1 MHRLPG
7 PYRYVIFAVLC
18 LILNH
23 AQAQLPPI
31 GEWRE
36 HLSYHHALSIS
47 GVDNS
52 FFVSTPDA
60 VFNVS
65 GPDNTITRYTTI
77 NGLHSSGVNAIQ
89 SGPSG
94 KLIIGYSNSDV
105 DIISGASVTE
115 VPDLKLSGIP
125 GDKTIHSIYLLGD
138 NAYLSTGLGII
149 VVSITQYQVQDT
161 YIIGSNG
168 SQVSVYGVA
177 TDDGYFYAA
186 TTEGLKKASRT
197 GGNLADFSNWEL
209 PVGDTLMGSLA
220 CQEVVSG
227 SGGVYVLRNDSIYA
241 NNGNGWLFRYADG
254 WNISNLQL
262 SGDQLTVS
270 EENPST
276 FTGRVTLLDT
286 AGSVTRTLEEPGV
299 LVDPRGV
306 FENGGDTWI
315 ADAQRGLL
323 NWDGSVFNSLV
334 PNSPDGPLN
343 GQMEDVGSGLWVAGG
358 GLNAGGGSTG
368 DTSGFYR
375 FSGDQWTG
383 YNSVLQPAMKGIRD
397 IVSIAVNSRGDTV
410 YAGSAVGGLARLS
423 LAGTGASPSGT
434 VTISNPGSGST
445 PNPGSAPGPGSPI
458 TGLTYDSTG
467 NLWMI
472 NSGASQPL
480 LEKLPDGSI
489 LKYALPVNI
498 PGNQLGQVIIDRY
511 NYLWIIAAPGYGAL
525 CFNPATKEWKSY
537 QEGTGL
543 GNLPS
548 PYVNCIV
555 CDRQGLVWIGTNDG
569 IAVIECGASIF
580 AGGCDA
586 TLPVVQQDAFAGYLF
601 QGQEVLSIAV
611 DGADR
616 KWVGTTTGAWLISE
630 DGEQVITN
638 LTTQNSPLFN
648 DTINVT
654 GIDGAT
660 GEVFFSTPGGMCS
673 FRSTAT
679 VATRNAGNLLVFP
692 NPVPPGYSGTIGIR
706 GVPDNA
712 IVKITEMNGR
722 LVYQTQALGGQ
733 AVWNGNDY
741 TGRRVASGVY
751 LVLIADQN
759 NQEKAVTKIV
769 FIH

>member
-1 MHRLPG
+1 MHRLRG
-7 PYRYVIFAVLC
+7 VIFAALCFVL
-18 LILNH
+18 NR

-31 GEWRE
+31 GQWRE

-77 NGLHSSGVNAIQ
+77 NGLHSSGVAAIQ
-89 SGPSG
+89 SGASG
-94 KLIIGYSNSDV
+94 KLVIGYTNSDV
-105 DIISGASVTE
+105 DIVSGASITE
-115 VPDLKLSGIP
+115 VPDLKLSGIA
-125 GDKTIHSIYLLGD
+125 GDKTIHSIYVLGD
-138 NAYLSTGLGII
+138 NAYLSTGLGI
-149 VVSITQYQVQDT
+149 VAVSTTQYNVQGT
-161 YIIGSNG
+161 YIIGAG
-168 SQVSVYGVA
+168 GAQTPVYSI
-177 TDDGYFYAA
+177 TSDSLYLYAA
-186 TTEGLKKASRT
+186 TAEGLKKALISASD
-197 GGNLADFSNWEL
+197 LEDFNSWTV
-209 PVGDTLMGSLA
+209 PVGDTLMGSLP

-227 SGGVYVLRNDSIYA
+227 SGSGSVYVLRNDSIFGD
-241 NNGNGWLFRYADG
+241 NGNGWSFRYTDG
-254 WNISNLQL
+254 WNISSLQML
-262 SGDQLTVS
+262 GDQLVVS
-270 EENPST
+270 EQNPAT
-276 FTGRVTLLDT
+276 FTGRVNLLDT
-286 AGSVTRTLEEPGV
+286 TGAVTGTLEQPGV

-306 FENGGDTWI
+306 FINGGNRWV

-323 NWDGSVFNSLV
+323 DWNGSAFSSLV

-343 GQMEDVGSGLWVAGG
+343 GQMEDTGSGLWVAGG
-358 GLNAGGGSTG
+358 GLDAGGSNNA

-375 FSGDQWTG
+375 FSGDQWAG
-383 YNSVLQPAMKGIRD
+383 YNSISEPAMKGIRD
-397 IVSIAVNSRGDTV
+397 IVSIAVSSRGDTV
-410 YAGSAVGGLARLS
+410 YAGSQGGGLVQLLPS
-423 LAGTGASPSGT
+423 GTGASSSGAIT
-434 VTISNPGSGST
+434 VSNPGSSQVSS
-445 PNPGSAPGPGSPI
+445 PVSPI

-467 NLWMI
+467 NLWMTS
-472 NSGASQPL
+472 SGAAQPL
-480 LEKLPDGSI
+480 LERLPDGSI
-489 LKYALPVNI
+489 LKYALPISI

-511 NYLWIIAAPGYGAL
+511 NYLWIMAAPGYGAL
-525 CFNPATKEWKSY
+525 CFNPATAEWKSY
-537 QEGTGL
+537 QSGVGL

-548 PYVNCIV
+548 AQVNCIV
-555 CDRQGLVWIGTNDG
+555 CDRQGLVWIGTNNG
-569 IAVIECGASIF
+569 IAVIECESSIF
-580 AGGCDA
+580 SGGCDA

-601 QGQEVLSIAV
+601 QGQQVLSLAI

-630 DGEQVITN
+630 DGEQVIAN

-648 DTINVT
+648 DTVNVI
-654 GIDGAT
+654 GIDGTT

-673 FRSTAT
+673 YRSTAT
-679 VATRNAGNLLVFP
+679 VAAQNAGSLLVFP
-692 NPVPPGYSGTIGIR
+692 NPVPPGYSGTIAIR
-706 GVPDNA
+706 GVPNDA

-759 NQEKAVTKIV
+759 NQEKAAAKIV

>member
-1 MHRLPG
+1 
-7 PYRYVIFAVLC
+7 
-18 LILNH
+18 
-23 AQAQLPPI
+23 
-31 GEWRE
+31 
-36 HLSYHHALSIS
+36 
-47 GVDNS
+47 VDNS

-65 GPDNTITRYTTI
+65 PPDNTITRYTTI
-77 NGLHSSGVNAIQ
+77 NGLHSTGVSAIQ

-105 DIISGASVTE
+105 DIISGAAVTE
-115 VPDLKLSGIP
+115 VPDLRLSPIL
-125 GDKTIHSIYLLGD
+125 GDKTIHSIYVLGD
-138 NAYLSTGLGII
+138 NAYLSTGLGIV
-149 VVSITQYQVQDT
+149 VVSTTQYEVGDT

-168 SQVSVYGVA
+168 SQVSVYSLT
-177 TDDGYFYAA
+177 TDDLYFYAA
-186 TTEGLKKASRT
+186 TAEGLKKASRSAS
-197 GGNLADFSNWEL
+197 NLADFSNWEL

-220 CQEVVSG
+220 CQEVVAG
-227 SGGVYVLRNDSIYA
+227 PGTVYVLRNDSIYA
-241 NNGNGWLFRYADG
+241 GDGNGWRFLYGDG
-254 WNISNLQL
+254 WNVSNLQV

-276 FTGRVTLLDT
+276 FAGRVCLLDT
-286 AGSVTRTLEEPGV
+286 TGSVTRTLEQPGV

-306 FENGGDTWI
+306 FMNGADTWV
-315 ADAQRGLL
+315 ADAQRGLFDW
-323 NWDGSVFNSLV
+323 NGSVFNSLV

-343 GQMEDVGSGLWVAGG
+343 GQMEDAGSGLWVAGG
-358 GLNAGGGSTG
+358 GLNSGGNNGG

-383 YNSVLQPAMKGIRD
+383 YNSISQPAMKGIRD
-397 IVSIAVNSRGDTV
+397 VVSIAVSPRGDTV
-410 YAGSAVGGLARLS
+410 YAGSSVGGLVQLS
-423 LAGTGASPSGT
+423 VPGTAATPSGAVT
-434 VTISNPGSGST
+434 VSDPGSS
-445 PNPGSAPGPGSPI
+445 I

-472 NSGASQPL
+472 NSGSSQPL
-480 LEKLPDGSI
+480 VERLPDGSI
-489 LKYALPVNI
+489 LRYALPVNI

-525 CFNPATKEWKSY
+525 CFNPATNEWKSY
-537 QEGTGL
+537 QEGVGL

-555 CDRQGLVWIGTNDG
+555 CDRQGLVWIGTNNG
-569 IAVIECGASIF
+569 IAVIECGSSIF
-580 AGGCDA
+580 TGGCDA

-601 QGQEVLSIAV
+601 QGQQVLSIAV

-616 KWVGTTTGAWLISE
+616 KWVGTATGAWLISE

-648 DTINVT
+648 DTVNVT
-654 GIDGAT
+654 GIDGTT

-673 FRSTAT
+673 YRSTAT
-679 VATRNAGNLLVFP
+679 AAAQSTGSLLVFP
-692 NPVPPGYSGTIGIR
+692 NPVPPGYSGTIAIR

-751 LVLIADQN
+751 LVLIANQN